1 MSSNFELFSGYYS
14 RRMKVEVM
22 A

>member
-1 MSSNFELFSGYYS
+1 MSSNPELFSGYYS
-14 RRMKVEVM
+14 RRMKVEGM